1 LLLPNGCILNFKP
14 IINTNPQK
22 MKNSGNYLI
31 RTFNNADI
39 KYEIDNFDT
48 LKSYIYNPVD
58 INVIE
63 KL

>member
-1 LLLPNGCILNFKP
+1 
-14 IINTNPQK
+14 

-39 KYEIDNFDT
+39 KYEIDNFAT